1 MDELSKVKSDLEGA
15 LKDVLQAMKSNQGT
29 ISCDAIINIPSLET
43 LANVSAS
50 RMLNDLWSLSK
61 SIMCL
66 EKKRI
71 CVLYRQKNVFQSRK
85 GPKTLFPA
93 PQIQ

>member
-15 LKDVLQAMKSNQGT
+15 LKDVLQAMKSNQGA

-50 RMLNDLWSLSK
+50 HMLNVLWSLSK
-61 SIMCL
+61 SIMW
-66 EKKRI
+66 I
-71 CVLYRQKNVFQSRK
+71 CVLYRRKNLCQSRK
-85 GPKTLFPA
+85 GPKKLLVENISVHFPL
-93 PQIQ
+93 